1 MNSVYVTIEA
11 PNMTYGRFYD
21 DLDRFRA
28 YAMRK
33 REEGYGLTNARILER
48 YGGLCLILVMSK
60 EAIASTSSWQGLM
73 LSLVHEGQSVFVR
86 RIRDRTEIYNLPKKA
101 TA

>member
-21 DLDRFRA
+21 DLDRFKA

-48 YGGLCLILVMSK
+48 YGGLCLMLVMSK
-60 EAIASTSSWQGLM
+60 EAIASTSSAG
-73 LSLVHEGQSVFVR
+73 FVTGPKSTICPR
-86 RIRDRTEIYNLPKKA
+86 RLLLDKYMK
-101 TA
+101 

>member
-21 DLDRFRA
+21 DFERFRA

-48 YGGLCLILVMSK
+48 YGGLCLMLVMSK
-60 EAIASTSSWQGLM
+60 EATASTSSWQGLM
-73 LSLVHEGQSVFVR
+73 PSLVHEGQSVFVR
-86 RIRDRTEIYNLPKKA
+86 RIRDRMEIYNLPKKA
-101 TA
+101 VT